1 MMMNKTINRI
11 VTLILLPMLLFTS
24 SAAVAQHT
32 LEGGI
37 NPYRV
42 VQRSTLHGVSVL
54 NTLDTYLSGY
64 DHKGAGYHIQ
74 HHTLRRAHTG
84 SYDWIYETRTYSTVG
99 ISTLHGNS
107 QLLFMASRRWNGY
120 HPFTVNKN
128 LKILAGAQIKAEGGA
143 LYAPSNSNNPVSA
156 KMNATMGAS
165 AMAIYTFTL
174 REKQY
179 KARYTMDLP
188 LIGAMF
194 APEYGQSY
202 YEIFGLG
209 DTKGIIHLASP
220 FNAPSMTHS
229 FSIDIPTRKST
240 LRIAYTADIYQS
252 DINSLRTHI
261 YTHSLSVGYVRTIY
275 KVKRNDPIEAYSPL

>member
-1 MMMNKTINRI
+1 M
-11 VTLILLPMLLFTS
+11 LLLLPALLLTAP
-24 SAAVAQHT
+24 AAMAQHT
-32 LEGGI
+32 ESGHI

-42 VQRSTLHGVSVL
+42 TERSTLHGVSLL

-74 HHTLRRAHTG
+74 HQSLRRARTG
-84 SYDWIYETRTYSTVG
+84 SYGWIYQTRTDATLG
-99 ISTLHGNS
+99 ISTLHSNS
-107 QLLFMASRRWNGY
+107 QLMFMASRLWSGY
-120 HPFTVNKN
+120 HPLAINDN
-128 LKILAGAQIKAEGGA
+128 LKILAGVQIKAGGGA
-143 LYAPSNSNNPVSA
+143 LYTPSYSNNPVSA
-156 KMNATMGAS
+156 KISATVGAS
-165 AMAIYTFTL
+165 AMAIYTFKL

-209 DTKGIIHLASP
+209 HTKGIVHLASP

-229 FSIDIPTRKST
+229 FSIDIPTKRST
-240 LRIAYTADIYQS
+240 LRIAYVADIYQS

-261 YTHSLSVGYVRTIY
+261 YNHSLLLGYARTIY

>member
-1 MMMNKTINRI
+1 MRNRSTYTII
-11 VTLILLPMLLFTS
+11 ILLLLLPMLLP
-24 SAAVAQHT
+24 SAAVAQHST
-32 LEGGI
+32 HDAI

-42 VQRSTLHGVSVL
+42 VQRSTLHGISLL

-74 HHTLRRAHTG
+74 HETLRRAHTG
-84 SYDWIYETRTYSTVG
+84 SYNWIFRTRTDATLG
-99 ISTLHGNS
+99 IATQHSNS
-107 QLLFMASRRWNGY
+107 QLLLMASRRWSGY
-120 HPFTVNKN
+120 HPFTIGNN
-128 LKILAGAQIKAEGGA
+128 LKILAGAQIRAEGGA
-143 LYAPSNSNNPVSA
+143 LYTPAYSNNPVSA
-156 KMNATMGAS
+156 KAGVTMDAS
-165 AMAIYTFTL
+165 AMAVYTFL
-174 REKQY
+174 IGEKEY
-179 KARYTMDLP
+179 RARYTMDIP

-209 DTKGIIHLASP
+209 HTRGIIHISSP

-229 FSIDIPTRKST
+229 FAIDIPTRKST
-240 LRIAYTADIYQS
+240 LRIAYIADIYQS

-261 YTHSLSVGYVRTIY
+261 YTHSFLVGYSRTIY

>member
-1 MMMNKTINRI
+1 M
-11 VTLILLPMLLFTS
+11 LLP
-24 SAAVAQHT
+24 SAAVAQHST
-32 LEGGI
+32 HDAI

-42 VQRSTLHGVSVL
+42 VQRSTLHGISLL

-74 HHTLRRAHTG
+74 HETLRRAHTG
-84 SYDWIYETRTYSTVG
+84 SYKWVFRTRTDATLG
-99 ISTLHGNS
+99 IATQHSNS
-107 QLLFMASRRWNGY
+107 QLLLMASRRWSGY
-120 HPFTVNKN
+120 HPFTIGNN
-128 LKILAGAQIKAEGGA
+128 LKILAGAQIRAEGGA
-143 LYAPSNSNNPVSA
+143 LYTPAYSNNPVSA
-156 KMNATMGAS
+156 KAGVTMDAS
-165 AMAIYTFTL
+165 AMAVYTFL
-174 REKQY
+174 IGEKEY
-179 KARYTMDLP
+179 RARYTMDIP

-209 DTKGIIHLASP
+209 HTRGIIHISSP

-229 FSIDIPTRKST
+229 FGIDIPTRKST
-240 LRIAYTADIYQS
+240 LRIAYIADIYQS

-261 YTHSLSVGYVRTIY
+261 YTHSFLVGYSRTIY

>member
-1 MMMNKTINRI
+1 MMRNRSTYTII
-11 VTLILLPMLLFTS
+11 ILLLLLPMLLP
-24 SAAVAQHT
+24 SAAVAQHST
-32 LEGGI
+32 HDAI

-42 VQRSTLHGVSVL
+42 VQRSTLHGISLL

-74 HHTLRRAHTG
+74 HETLRRAHTG
-84 SYDWIYETRTYSTVG
+84 SYKWVFRTRTDATLG
-99 ISTLHGNS
+99 IATQHSNS
-107 QLLFMASRRWNGY
+107 QLLLMASRRWSGY
-120 HPFTVNKN
+120 HPFTIGNN
-128 LKILAGAQIKAEGGA
+128 LKILAGAQIRAEGGA
-143 LYAPSNSNNPVSA
+143 LYTPAYSNNPVSA
-156 KMNATMGAS
+156 KAGVTMDAS
-165 AMAIYTFTL
+165 AMAVYTFL
-174 REKQY
+174 IGEKEY
-179 KARYTMDLP
+179 RARYTMDIP

-209 DTKGIIHLASP
+209 HTRGIIHISSP

-229 FSIDIPTRKST
+229 FGIDIPTRKST
-240 LRIAYTADIYQS
+240 LRIAYIADIYQS

-261 YTHSLSVGYVRTIY
+261 YTHSFLVGYSRTIY

>member
-1 MMMNKTINRI
+1 MMRNRSTYTII
-11 VTLILLPMLLFTS
+11 ILLLLLPMLLP
-24 SAAVAQHT
+24 SAAVAQHST
-32 LEGGI
+32 RDAI

-42 VQRSTLHGVSVL
+42 VQRSTLHGISLL

-74 HHTLRRAHTG
+74 HETLRRAHTG
-84 SYDWIYETRTYSTVG
+84 SYKWVFRTRTDATLG
-99 ISTLHGNS
+99 IATQHSNS
-107 QLLFMASRRWNGY
+107 QLLLMASRRWSGY
-120 HPFTVNKN
+120 HPFTIGNN
-128 LKILAGAQIKAEGGA
+128 LKILAGAQIRAEGGA
-143 LYAPSNSNNPVSA
+143 LYTPAYSNNPVSA
-156 KMNATMGAS
+156 KAGVTMDAS
-165 AMAIYTFTL
+165 AMAVYTFL
-174 REKQY
+174 IGEKEY
-179 KARYTMDLP
+179 RARYTMDIP

-209 DTKGIIHLASP
+209 HTRGIIHISSP

-229 FSIDIPTRKST
+229 FVIDIPTRKST
-240 LRIAYTADIYQS
+240 LRIAYIADIYQS

-261 YTHSLSVGYVRTIY
+261 YTHSFLVGYSRTIY

>member
-1 MMMNKTINRI
+1 MMRNRSTYTII
-11 VTLILLPMLLFTS
+11 ILLLLLPMLLP
-24 SAAVAQHT
+24 SAAVAQHST
-32 LEGGI
+32 HDAI

-42 VQRSTLHGVSVL
+42 VQRSTLHGISLL

-74 HHTLRRAHTG
+74 HETLRRAHTG
-84 SYDWIYETRTYSTVG
+84 SYNWIFRTRTDATLG
-99 ISTLHGNS
+99 IATQHSNS
-107 QLLFMASRRWNGY
+107 QLLLMASRRWSGY
-120 HPFTVNKN
+120 HPFTIGGN
-128 LKILAGAQIKAEGGA
+128 LKILAGAQIRAEGGA
-143 LYAPSNSNNPVSA
+143 LYTPAYSNNPVSA
-156 KMNATMGAS
+156 KAGVTMDAS
-165 AMAIYTFTL
+165 AMAVYTFL
-174 REKQY
+174 IGEKEY
-179 KARYTMDLP
+179 RARYTMDIP

-209 DTKGIIHLASP
+209 HTRGIIHISSP

-229 FSIDIPTRKST
+229 FAIDIPTRKST
-240 LRIAYTADIYQS
+240 LRIAYIADIYQS

-261 YTHSLSVGYVRTIY
+261 YTHSLLVGYSRTIY